1 MSQEENITKLLLK
14 ADDKLR
20 KQYETLVRELIA
32 ATGEAPKNVS
42 SDELFSI
49 VKHCP
54 RAAKEKI
61 DRLLNEY
68 CAQMTATIQ
77 AGITQAILLS
87 SNTSQMAFN
96 GMTRFDEDDV
106 KSWRKND
113 SRSLP

>member
-49 VKHCP
+49 AKHCP
-54 RAAKEKI
+54 RAAKEK
-61 DRLLNEY
+61 N
-68 CAQMTATIQ
+68 
-77 AGITQAILLS
+77 
-87 SNTSQMAFN
+87 
-96 GMTRFDEDDV
+96 
-106 KSWRKND
+106 
-113 SRSLP
+113 